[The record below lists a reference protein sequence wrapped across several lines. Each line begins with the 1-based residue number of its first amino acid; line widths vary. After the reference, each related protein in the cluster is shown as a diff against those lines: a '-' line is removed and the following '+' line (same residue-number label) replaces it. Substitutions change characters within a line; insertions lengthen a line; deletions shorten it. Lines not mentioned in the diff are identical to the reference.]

1 MQTVE
6 KVYLFPSV
14 GSSRHVEQKT
24 ISAMVWMHQPYAQT
38 RPAYQRIRL
47 PASHWSVFD
56 LRRTGRTQLSA
67 LGCDADIAEVAI
79 GHMSKGIEGIYNLH
93 RYNSE
98 HRVWLTKLN
107 DHCEALAKIT
117 IEKAQL

>member
-1 MQTVE
+1 
-6 KVYLFPSV
+6 
-14 GSSRHVEQKT
+14 
-24 ISAMVWMHQPYAQT
+24 
-38 RPAYQRIRL
+38 
-47 PASHWSVFD
+47 VFD

-79 GHMSKGIEGIYNLH
+79 GYMSKGIEGIYNLH

-107 DHCEALAKIT
+107 DHYEALAKIT